1 MCKRTRGEQEVEAGE
16 ATPLE
21 IVLAADFVTQRLK
34 EEKDSLEQQQQEAF
48 DAQAQARLKEIYAD
62 LAARDAGASEGL
74 ARRILLGLG
83 FPHSWQVLTLPTPFN
98 AFLLRSST
106 PIDAA
111 NAVLLRRSQ

>member
-21 IVLAADFVTQRLK
+21 IVLAADLVTQRLK
-34 EEKDSLEQQQQEAF
+34 EEQDSLEQQQQEAF
-48 DAQAQARLKEIYAD
+48 DAQVQARLKEIYAD

-83 FPHSWQVLTLPTPFN
+83 FPHAWQVSRPPTT
-98 AFLLRSST
+98 SVSC
-106 PIDAA
+106 
-111 NAVLLRRSQ
+111 VLLHVLFRRAARRLRPHV

>member
-1 MCKRTRGEQEVEAGE
+1 MEAGE

-21 IVLAADFVTQRLK
+21 IVLAADLVTQRLK
-34 EEKDSLEQQQQEAF
+34 EEQDSLEQQQQEAF
-48 DAQAQARLKEIYAD
+48 DAQVQARLKEIYAD

-83 FPHSWQVLTLPTPFN
+83 FPHAWQVSRPPTPLN

-106 PIDAA
+106 PPGF
-111 NAVLLRRSQ
+111 RPTSPSSE